1 MYGVS
6 IAGTTVT
13 DIITGIQYG
22 RITIILN
29 EIDDTN
35 AEIEGS
41 LTRLWQNNTTNGNN
55 VTTNSLITDR

>member
-13 DIITGIQYG
+13 DIITGIQYD

-29 EIDDTN
+29 ETDDTN

-55 VTTNSLITDR
+55 VTTNSLTTDR

>member
-13 DIITGIQYG
+13 EIIIGIQYG

>member
-29 EIDDTN
+29 ETDDTN
-35 AEIEGS
+35 VEIEGS
-41 LTRLWQNNTTNGNN
+41 LTRLWQNNITNGNN

>member
-13 DIITGIQYG
+13 EIIIGIQYG

-41 LTRLWQNNTTNGNN
+41 LTSLWQNNTTNGNN

>member
-13 DIITGIQYG
+13 DIITRIQYG

-41 LTRLWQNNTTNGNN
+41 LTRLWQNNTTNENN
-55 VTTNSLITDR
+55 VTTNSLITD

>member
-13 DIITGIQYG
+13 DIIIGIQYV

>member
-13 DIITGIQYG
+13 DIITGIQYD

-29 EIDDTN
+29 ETDDTN
-35 AEIEGS
+35 AEIKGS

>member
-6 IAGTTVT
+6 IARTTVT

-41 LTRLWQNNTTNGNN
+41 LISLWQNNTTNGNN

>member
-13 DIITGIQYG
+13 DIIIGIQYG

-29 EIDDTN
+29 ETDDTN

>member
-41 LTRLWQNNTTNGNN
+41 LISLWQNNTTNGNN

>member
-13 DIITGIQYG
+13 DIIIGIQYG

-29 EIDDTN
+29 ETDDTN

-41 LTRLWQNNTTNGNN
+41 LTSLWQNNTTNGNN
-55 VTTNSLITDR
+55 ITTNSLITDR

>member
-6 IAGTTVT
+6 IVGTTVT

-29 EIDDTN
+29 ETDDTN
-35 AEIEGS
+35 VEIEGS
-41 LTRLWQNNTTNGNN
+41 LTRLWQNNITNGNN

>member
-35 AEIEGS
+35 TEIEGS
-41 LTRLWQNNTTNGNN
+41 LTSLWQNNTTNGNN

>member
-1 MYGVS
+1 MAT
-6 IAGTTVT
+6 AGTTIT

-29 EIDDTN
+29 ETDDTN

-55 VTTNSLITDR
+55 ATVDSLITER

>member
-1 MYGVS
+1 MYDAATTRTNVTNV
-6 IAGTTVT
+6 IA
-13 DIITGIQYG
+13 GIQYG

-29 EIDDTN
+29 ETDDTN